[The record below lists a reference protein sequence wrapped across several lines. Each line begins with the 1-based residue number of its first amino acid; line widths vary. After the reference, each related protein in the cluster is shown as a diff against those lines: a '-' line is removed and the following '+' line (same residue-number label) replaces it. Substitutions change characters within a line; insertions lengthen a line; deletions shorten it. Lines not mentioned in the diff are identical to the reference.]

1 MESTETKAIKH
12 FTDLRV
18 WQKAHELFVSIHKET
33 GRLSQDAASTVLVDQ
48 LLRSAGGISA
58 NIAEG
63 FNARKRRKYIEFLE
77 DAQSSTAETESWL
90 YKVVDCVLLEKS
102 DVQTWLDTSVV
113 IQKMLG
119 SMIRKL
125 EKKPVAATQPIA
137 SSPPLPDSYL
147 RFRNRRMLHD

>member
-1 MESTETKAIKH
+1 MESTETKAIRH

-18 WQKAHELFVSIHKET
+18 WQKAHGLFVSIHKET
-33 GRLSQDAASTVLVDQ
+33 GKLSQEAASTIVVDQ

-63 FNARKRRKYIEFLE
+63 FNARKRKKYIEFLE
-77 DAQSSTAETESWL
+77 NAQSSAAETESWL

-102 DVQTWLDTSVV
+102 DVQNWLDTSVV

-119 SMIRKL
+119 SMVRKL
-125 EKKPVAATQPIA
+125 EKKPAAVTQPIA

-147 RFRNRRMLHD
+147 RFRNRRMPHD